1 MLTREHKEIFKRDGF
16 VVLRQGFSAA
26 EMNILHH
33 QQTASKRLENAS
45 DFLDGEGRTSKISLV
60 QDFPA
65 DIWGYISR
73 MPRIVRG
80 VEALL
85 GEEVYHWHSKVMVK
99 EAREGGSWEWHQ
111 DYGYWYYNDP
121 PFPRMLSAM
130 LAVSDATRNN
140 GCLRVLKGSHQCGR
154 LDHQRI
160 GQQRG
165 AEPDRVEALKT
176 RFEEVYCELQSGD
189 VLFFHC
195 NLLHASALNLS
206 DHARVSY
213 ICCYNALGNPPLT
226 QDGHGPCV
234 PITLVEDHFDQWTE
248 LAVI

>member
-1 MLTREHKEIFKRDGF
+1 MLTKEHKEIFKRDGF

-26 EMNILHH
+26 EMAILQH
-33 QQTASKRLENAS
+33 QKTASERLENAN

-111 DYGYWYYNDP
+111 DYDTIQ
-121 PFPRMLSAM
+121 PRS
-130 LAVSDATRNN
+130 SKITP
-140 GCLRVLKGSHQCGR
+140 K
-154 LDHQRI
+154 
-160 GQQRG
+160 
-165 AEPDRVEALKT
+165 
-176 RFEEVYCELQSGD
+176 
-189 VLFFHC
+189 
-195 NLLHASALNLS
+195 
-206 DHARVSY
+206 
-213 ICCYNALGNPPLT
+213 
-226 QDGHGPCV
+226 DG
-234 PITLVEDHFDQWTE
+234 ITC
-248 LAVI
+248 